1 VSGGSMSG
9 GSMSGGSM
17 SGGSMSGGSVS
28 GGSMSGGSMSG
39 GSMSGGSMSG
49 GSMSGGSMSGGSMS
63 GGYVSGGSMSGGS
76 VSGSSSETV
85 RVSGGSMSGGSLSG
99 GSMSG
104 SSSSSLSGSS
114 SGSVSGGDLSGGSQ
128 GSKDSGWVKLANGT
142 WTRQQSS
149 WSSSSSSESGQGHGS
164 SGQGFGSGST
174 QVENTRQG
182 QGAVHGSSGLGN
194 SGSGS
199 NDSGWSLLPNG
210 TYVRKTSSWSSWSSS
225 SGGAG
230 GGGLEGTS
238 HRSQSSSSSNN
249 GYNEGSYFAGGVGT
263 SMGSS
268 SGDSGQDSN
277 AIEQV
282 NLGDKSGS
290 LSGGGGGVGLIFS
303 AAQGPGDYHGTISK
317 AELEHE
323 AGGAI
328 FNVEGGETKHQ
339 VDNTRYQG
347 SIEGIGGGGS
357 ISSEREEQSNI
368 NSVDGGSYGSEASYS
383 GVASEDADYSEVE
396 SSSDIVV
403 THGGKWVWSEANNK
417 WEWEEAASASTDG
430 GSSVV
435 ETEDAGSTE
444 SPWTLLP
451 NGTYIKKSSSWSS
464 WSSSSSSNGGA
475 AQGGAIV
482 SDGYGSQG
490 SQSGGNGGYSD
501 QDSDSGQDD
510 SGWVLLSNGT
520 YVRRQSKWSSS
531 SSSSSGVSLSG
542 ERGAGA
548 GYGTGT
554 VLSGDDV
561 AAHLSSGMLSPVGHD
576 LNGHEQGNKGKNDT
590 GWVTLDDG
598 TMVKKTSSWASW
610 SGVSHAGEEFDQDR
624 LEEVQR
630 QLAEKARQH
639 ISRTPS
645 NVEPGFENSH
655 RRNHRSSRRRQKRST
670 EEFEA
675 EKAECG
681 DRCTIIE
688 CTVGPLKKDESVVF
702 KVRSRLFTATQV
714 KNYQEKVTITSKLI
728 TRVTKL
734 PFQVQDEF
742 LAHQSQSVTTTVIPN
757 EPLERGIPWWVWLL
771 AALGG
776 ILVLALIAYL
786 LYKCGFFKRKRPE
799 DSPETEPLNGHT
811 SNGY

>member
-1 VSGGSMSG
+1 M
-9 GSMSGGSM
+9 
-17 SGGSMSGGSVS
+17 
-28 GGSMSGGSMSG
+28 
-39 GSMSGGSMSG
+39 
-49 GSMSGGSMSGGSMS
+49 
-63 GGYVSGGSMSGGS
+63 
-76 VSGSSSETV
+76 
-85 RVSGGSMSGGSLSG
+85 SG

-104 SSSSSLSGSS
+104 SSSGSMSGSS
-114 SGSVSGGDLSGGSQ
+114 SGSVSGGDLSGGAH
-128 GSKDSGWVKLANGT
+128 GSKDSGWIKLANGT

-149 WSSSSSSESGQGHGS
+149 WSSSSSSDSGQGYGS
-164 SGQGFGSGST
+164 SGQGFGSGGI

-182 QGAVHGSSGLGN
+182 SSGLGG

-199 NDSGWSLLPNG
+199 NDSGWTLLPNG

-225 SGGAG
+225 SGGVG

-238 HRSQSSSSSNN
+238 HRSQSSSSSSSSSSNN
-249 GYNEGSYFAGGVGT
+249 GHGDGSYFAGGVGIN
-263 SMGSS
+263 MGSS
-268 SGDSGQDSN
+268 SGGVGQDSN
-277 AIEQV
+277 AIEEV
-282 NLGDKSGS
+282 NLGGNSGYS
-290 LSGGGGGVGLIFS
+290 SGGGGGAGLIFS
-303 AAQGPGDYHGTISK
+303 AAQGPGDYHGSMSK
-317 AELEHE
+317 AELEQE

-339 VDNTRYQG
+339 VETTRYQG
-347 SIEGIGGGGS
+347 GGAQGS
-357 ISSEREEQSNI
+357 SSSEREGMGII

-383 GVASEDADYSEVE
+383 GVASEDADYSESE
-396 SSSDIVV
+396 SSSDTVV

-417 WEWEEAASASTDG
+417 WEWEEMASASNDG

-435 ETEDAGSTE
+435 ETGDAGSTE

-451 NGTYIKKSSSWSS
+451 NGTYIRKSSSWSS
-464 WSSSSSSNGGA
+464 WSSSSSSSDGGA
-475 AQGGAIV
+475 AQGGAIG
-482 SDGYGSQG
+482 SEGYGSQG
-490 SQSGGNGGYSD
+490 SHSRGLGGHSD

-510 SGWVLLSNGT
+510 SGWVLLANGT

-610 SGVSHAGEEFDQDR
+610 SGVSHAGEEFNPDR

-645 NVEPGFENSH
+645 NVEPGFENIH
-655 RRNHRSSRRRQKRST
+655 RRNQRSSRTRQKRST

-688 CTVGPLKKDESVVF
+688 CTVGPLKKDESLVF

-728 TRVTKL
+728 TKVTKL
-734 PFQVQDEF
+734 PFQVKDEF
-742 LAHQSQSVTTTVIPN
+742 MAHQSQSVTTTVIPS
-757 EPLERGIPWWVWLL
+757 EPLERGIPWWVWFL
-771 AALGG
+771 AAIGG
-776 ILVLALIAYL
+776 ILLLALIAYC

-799 DSPETEPLNGHT
+799 DGPETEPLNGHT